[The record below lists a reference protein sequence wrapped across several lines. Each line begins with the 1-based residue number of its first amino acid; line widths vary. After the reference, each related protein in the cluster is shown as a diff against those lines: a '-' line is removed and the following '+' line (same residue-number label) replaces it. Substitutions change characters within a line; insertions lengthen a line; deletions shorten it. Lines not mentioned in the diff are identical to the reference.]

1 LIQFFLACAAL
12 LFLCALI
19 ILFPRRRALG
29 VEGSL
34 SDFNL
39 EWYRQRRT
47 ELKGEGAEALRKDV
61 ELRLLEDEQ
70 QAMDAPSQPS
80 QQYFASWSL
89 LPLVAIAASA
99 LYFHLGAAPDV
110 AIDAQLKQLNEST
123 PAVAVRSLIDSV
135 ESRSI
140 QRPENL
146 QYQALLGQ
154 LYMRENDYS
163 KASRVFQDVAREA
176 PEDSRV
182 LAYAAQAEYM
192 AAGQVLNDDARLLA
206 EQALAVNPHDR
217 TALGMLGMASFRQQQ
232 YRAAIEYWQRLLA
245 TETPG
250 SESMQ
255 MITGVIEQARA
266 SLAAEIAVN
275 GTGGET
281 EPAPVPAVESMG
293 VTVAV
298 SLPKGASVNAD
309 DTVFILARASGVAS
323 RMPIAVQRFSAAD
336 LPLTVRLDDSNSM
349 AGQKLSSQKAV
360 DIIVQISPD
369 GRPGEAN
376 ATWLGRAGPLS
387 LTELVGPVEIILEPR
402 AG

>member
-1 LIQFFLACAAL
+1 MPFFLACAAL

-19 ILFPRRRALG
+19 ILFPRRRTPG

-39 EWYRQRRT
+39 EWYRQRQT

-89 LPLVAIAASA
+89 LPLVAIAAAA

-110 AIDAQLKQLNEST
+110 AIDAQLKQLNENT

-135 ESRSI
+135 EGRSI

-154 LYMRENDYS
+154 LYMREHNYGE
-163 KASRVFQDVAREA
+163 ASRVFQDVAREA
-176 PEDSRV
+176 PEDARV

-192 AAGQVLNDDARLLA
+192 VAGQVLNDNARLLA
-206 EQALAVNPHDR
+206 EQALAVDPHDR
-217 TALGMLGMASFRQQQ
+217 TALGMLGMASFRQHQ

-250 SESMQ
+250 SESIQ

-293 VTVAV
+293 VTVLV
-298 SLPKGASVNAD
+298 SLPKAASVNAD

-336 LPLTVRLDDSNSM
+336 LPLSVRLDDSNSM
-349 AGQKLSSQKAV
+349 AGQKLSSQTAV
-360 DIIVQISPD
+360 DIIVQISPS
-369 GRPGEAN
+369 GRPGEVN

-387 LTELVGPVEIILEPR
+387 LTELVGPVEITLEPR